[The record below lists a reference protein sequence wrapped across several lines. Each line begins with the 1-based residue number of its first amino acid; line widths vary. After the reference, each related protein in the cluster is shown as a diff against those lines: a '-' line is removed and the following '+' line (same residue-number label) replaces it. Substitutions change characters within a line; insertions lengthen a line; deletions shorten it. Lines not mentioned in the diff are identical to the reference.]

1 MHHTNRYGDIGVA
14 KVIAD
19 LLQRGTQVMQPIDS
33 TSPFDLVT
41 YDGTTFKRVQVKYRT
56 VDKHGKVCVSV
67 RRADVRGGKAI
78 YKPNL
83 EVDVVA
89 IYVADVDQCFY
100 FDYQKT
106 ISFRIAG

>member
-19 LLQRGTQVMQPIDS
+19 LLQQGTQVLQPIDS

-56 VDKHGKVCVSV
+56 VGKDGKVDVAI
-67 RRADVRGGKAI
+67 RRADVRGGKAV
-78 YKPNL
+78 YRPNE
-83 EVDVVA
+83 EVDLVA
-89 IYVADVDQCFY
+89 VYVEDVDKCYY
-100 FDYQKT
+100 FDYAP
-106 ISFRIAG
+106 RIRFKAG